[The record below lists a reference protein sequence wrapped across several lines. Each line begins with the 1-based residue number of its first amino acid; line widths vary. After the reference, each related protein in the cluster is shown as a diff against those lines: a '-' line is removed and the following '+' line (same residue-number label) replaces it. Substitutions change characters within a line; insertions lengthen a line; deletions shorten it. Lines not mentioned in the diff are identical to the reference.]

1 MGVEGP
7 ATKAAF
13 ETYLEHVLAST
24 PRGGQVMVMDNLLA
38 HKGIESTRSLK
49 ALVPSGSSA

>member
-7 ATKAAF
+7 ATKAVF

-24 PRGGQVMVMDNLLA
+24 LRGGQVMVMDNLLA
-38 HKGIESTRSLK
+38 HKGVESRRSLK